1 MNSLNLLE
9 KISDLCSE
17 NRIIPFLGAGCSK
30 QMLNCDWDSLMNDIA
45 TQYNI
50 LDNGNMKIAQRFIDI
65 YGKSEFCRILN
76 SKLSCDNFDDNKG
89 YIYLAITSMGIGTI
103 YTTNQ
108 DNIMEKCCEKHGF
121 KYKPIIT
128 IDDLISAKIGEGLYI
143 KYHGDYSVP
152 ESVIFGEDEYL
163 DRIDDKDNFIDIKLK
178 ADVLGRSLLFIGYSF
193 RDINIKLFFRRLKNV
208 FGKIPTSYMIVWEIN
223 DDLQKECEKY
233 NIQIVNPQE
242 IYQGDNIPLAYCK
255 TLNKFN
261 DLVFQKKTRISID
274 DFFNHKHSRK
284 VVSMHEID
292 SLNRLLG
299 TVDSAQYIH
308 KFRTIMDRA
317 LIPDDFE
324 MDVVKLFIRLANSI
338 NADALSSL
346 DGLMFNLQLKNQF
359 NVFIIMVY
367 FYVANN
373 LKEMAN
379 DDFYSYSSIGLISY
393 PQELTILALSVA
405 FDVLTKHNIHVSDYY
420 RGAISIVIDRSIN
433 VNSLPANIKSYITGQ
448 FETVWKQ
455 KYTIY
460 ENPVKRQL
468 RLQSDHV
475 NPKHNVDL
483 VCEMYNIVCNGD
495 KNPYYHIMFV
505 PNLC

>member
-1 MNSLNLLE
+1 MDSLDLLE

-30 QMLNCDWDSLMNDIA
+30 QMLNCDWDSLMNEIA

-50 LDNGNMKIAQRFIDI
+50 SDIGNMKIAQRFIDA
-65 YGKSEFCRILN
+65 YGKDEFCKMLN
-76 SKLSCDNFDDNKG
+76 SKLSSDNFDDDKG
-89 YIYLAITSMGIGTI
+89 YIYLAIISMGIGTI

-121 KYKPIIT
+121 EYKSIIT
-128 IDDLISAKIGEGLYI
+128 IEDLISAKIGEGLYI

-193 RDINIKLFFRRLKNV
+193 RDINLKLFFRRLKNV
-208 FGKIPTSYMIVWEIN
+208 FGKIPTSYMIAWELN

-242 IYQGDNIPLAYCK
+242 IYPDDDVPTAYYK
-255 TLNKFN
+255 ILNQFN
-261 DLVFQKKTRISID
+261 DLVFKKKTRLSID
-274 DFFNHKHSRK
+274 DFFNHKRSRK

-299 TVDSAQYIH
+299 TVDCEQYIH
-308 KFRTIMDRA
+308 KFRTIMDRS

-324 MDVVKLFIRLANSI
+324 IDVVKLFIRLTNSI
-338 NADALSSL
+338 TEDTAFSL

-359 NVFIIMVY
+359 NIFITMVY

-373 LKEMAN
+373 LKEKAN
-379 DDFYSYSSIGLISY
+379 DDFFSYSSIGLPSY

-405 FDVLTKHNIHVSDYY
+405 FDVLTKHDIPISDYY
-420 RGAISIVIDRSIN
+420 RGAISIVTDRSIN
-433 VNSLPANIKSYITGQ
+433 VNTLPTNVKSYITRQ

-455 KYTIY
+455 KYTTY

-468 RLQSDHV
+468 RLQSDLA
-475 NPKHNVDL
+475 NPKHNGDL
-483 VCEMYNIVCNGD
+483 VFEMYNIAYDRD
-495 KNPYYHIMFV
+495 KNPYYYIMFT
-505 PNLC
+505 PNI